1 MIKDTL
7 NYKLLNTLLLLLII
21 LILYITRDLWI
32 SIYNIIINTLK
43 PIITSIMISY
53 VFNLYLK
60 KLNKF
65 FNKITSI
72 LIFIGSIITTI
83 IVIINLIIKITSQ
96 LKDCINIIYYFIKT
110 YFVKYNID
118 ILDIYNY
125 INKFENI
132 NIINN
137 IFKYITFIMIVISLS
152 IYIFLGWDK
161 IKQKIKFLS
170 NRTTL
175 DYLKNINKEI
185 EKYTSS
191 FFILIIINIIEYTII
206 FLIIGHPNY
215 LILGLLAGILS
226 IIPMIGG
233 IITNIIALIT
243 AFTLNYKL
251 FIRTLIGILVL
262 SILDGYI
269 VSPLIYSKGNKIH
282 PVLIIISIFI
292 FTKLLGPLGTII
304 AVPMLIIIM
313 STYKYIKRQ
322 KNDIFVQ
329 NVRKIQ

>member
-32 SIYNIIINTLK
+32 NIYNIIINTLK

-110 YFVKYNID
+110 YLVKYNID

-313 STYKYIKRQ
+313 STYKYK
-322 KNDIFVQ
+322 KNENYTIF
-329 NVRKIQ
+329 KK

>member
-1 MIKDTL
+1 
-7 NYKLLNTLLLLLII
+7 
-21 LILYITRDLWI
+21 
-32 SIYNIIINTLK
+32 
-43 PIITSIMISY
+43 
-53 VFNLYLK
+53 
-60 KLNKF
+60 
-65 FNKITSI
+65 
-72 LIFIGSIITTI
+72 
-83 IVIINLIIKITSQ
+83 
-96 LKDCINIIYYFIKT
+96 
-110 YFVKYNID
+110 
-118 ILDIYNY
+118 
-125 INKFENI
+125 
-132 NIINN
+132 
-137 IFKYITFIMIVISLS
+137 MIVISLS
-152 IYIFLGWDK
+152 IYIFLSWDK

-233 IITNIIALIT
+233 IITNIIALVT

-269 VSPLIYSKGNKIH
+269 ISPLIYSRGNKIH

-304 AVPMLIIIM
+304 AVPLLIIIM
-313 STYKYIKRQ
+313 STYKYK
-322 KNDIFVQ
+322 KNENYTIF
-329 NVRKIQ
+329 KK

>member
-1 MIKDTL
+1 
-7 NYKLLNTLLLLLII
+7 
-21 LILYITRDLWI
+21 
-32 SIYNIIINTLK
+32 
-43 PIITSIMISY
+43 MISY

>member
-60 KLNKF
+60 KLNKYF
-65 FNKITSI
+65 SKIISI
-72 LIFIGSIITTI
+72 LIFIGSIMFSI
-83 IVIINLIIKITSQ
+83 IVIIKLVINISSQ
-96 LKDCINIIYYFIKT
+96 LKDCINIIYLFIKT
-110 YFVKYNID
+110 YLVKYNID

-125 INKFENI
+125 LNKFENI
-132 NIINN
+132 NIIDN

-269 VSPLIYSKGNKIH
+269 VSPLIYSRGNKIH

-304 AVPMLIIIM
+304 AVPLLIIIM
-313 STYKYIKRQ
+313 STYKYINKR
-322 KNDIFVQ
+322 D
-329 NVRKIQ
+329 